1 MSDDIVTL
9 LRELMYYGTFPDE
22 SVYGRA
28 VLAAA
33 DEIER
38 LRAEIARLGSFLHP
52 VGMVIDG
59 QFSSTSQTKWKRD
72 E

>member
-1 MSDDIVTL
+1 MTDDIVTN
-9 LRELMYYGTFPDE
+9 LRDGARDCERLTE
-22 SVYGRA
+22 
-28 VLAAA
+28 AA

-38 LRAEIARLGSFLHP
+38 LRTHLDIVVDHNAELMAEIDSLKAILN
-52 VGMVIDG
+52 G